1 MKQEHHHEIQSS
13 TLPEPV
19 TREALQLRARMSHKR
34 WERIVRDALE
44 KVRVVNEIENEQH
57 HSGDSR
63 RKCHGRV
70 APEVTWSRYLHWWR
84 RWKLGEG
91 LEWERLL
98 DRRVPPAPA
107 ATPEDIQTAA
117 VALRRAAPNIDCS
130 TAGKHLM
137 DQFGKRGKL
146 SESTLRRIWSA
157 AGLTHPGQGDAC
169 RFEKVETF
177 YGGGALALIDAAAL
191 ETGIMEVMAHTAIET
206 GKVTASAQE
215 EPVLA
220 VKPEGRD
227 ERGCFTADYN
237 RSLRAGIKPG
247 QEDFRWNSD
256 TWKRERREL
265 STLALLR
272 VKPQTLAKRFLTLG
286 LIPLITERRGF
297 DGLDGPKSQWLEVLG
312 QSAYQ
317 PATLDKTLAE
327 LALLDAGDT
336 LWATHGQQWGKRA
349 LEWSKGEASWKQFVV
364 YVDITTDPYW
374 TQRYASSGK
383 VTRLGR
389 VMPCL
394 SRVAV
399 TGGPGVPLLVETT
412 AGTVSLK
419 KALTGVLAAV
429 EDAAGLG
436 EIRRVTV
443 VDAEAATAGLLTAL
457 SEITHHDFITVLKGP
472 GARGVTLEEPGDWAP
487 YRTRDRV
494 RSGKVTLQGKDAP
507 EGGLV
512 LYAVEM
518 IREGGRHPH
527 PTLFITTASPEKLS
541 PAEVADTYL
550 SRWPHQEQVFRNSRN
565 GAGLEHSHGYGG
577 ECVTHVAIETEL
589 EKAARRVG
597 RAEKRVEKNK
607 TVKSNAQTLLSCAE
621 TPSQKTAA
629 RQAVKQADK
638 ESRTAEK
645 NLKAASKE
653 YEELKTVPRLIY
665 TRDTTRENIVTVFS
679 LSVML
684 LIEFVLREYFGKIKM
699 ELRTFIEYFLY
710 APTKVRTSAHRIVY
724 QLEANPR
731 NLKRTEQLRRAC
743 QEVTRRE
750 LRKDGKLVVF
760 EVVDPPG

>member
-1 MKQEHHHEIQSS
+1 
-13 TLPEPV
+13 
-19 TREALQLRARMSHKR
+19 
-34 WERIVRDALE
+34 
-44 KVRVVNEIENEQH
+44 
-57 HSGDSR
+57 
-63 RKCHGRV
+63 
-70 APEVTWSRYLHWWR
+70 
-84 RWKLGEG
+84 
-91 LEWERLL
+91 
-98 DRRVPPAPA
+98 
-107 ATPEDIQTAA
+107 
-117 VALRRAAPNIDCS
+117 
-130 TAGKHLM
+130 
-137 DQFGKRGKL
+137 
-146 SESTLRRIWSA
+146 
-157 AGLTHPGQGDAC
+157 
-169 RFEKVETF
+169 
-177 YGGGALALIDAAAL
+177 
-191 ETGIMEVMAHTAIET
+191 
-206 GKVTASAQE
+206 
-215 EPVLA
+215 
-220 VKPEGRD
+220 
-227 ERGCFTADYN
+227 
-237 RSLRAGIKPG
+237 
-247 QEDFRWNSD
+247 
-256 TWKRERREL
+256 
-265 STLALLR
+265 
-272 VKPQTLAKRFLTLG
+272 
-286 LIPLITERRGF
+286 
-297 DGLDGPKSQWLEVLG
+297 
-312 QSAYQ
+312 
-317 PATLDKTLAE
+317 
-327 LALLDAGDT
+327 
-336 LWATHGQQWGKRA
+336 
-349 LEWSKGEASWKQFVV
+349 
-364 YVDITTDPYW
+364 
-374 TQRYASSGK
+374 
-383 VTRLGR
+383 
-389 VMPCL
+389 
-394 SRVAV
+394 
-399 TGGPGVPLLVETT
+399 
-412 AGTVSLK
+412 
-419 KALTGVLAAV
+419 
-429 EDAAGLG
+429 
-436 EIRRVTV
+436 
-443 VDAEAATAGLLTAL
+443 
-457 SEITHHDFITVLKGP
+457 
-472 GARGVTLEEPGDWAP
+472 
-487 YRTRDRV
+487 
-494 RSGKVTLQGKDAP
+494 VTLQGKDAP

-629 RQAVKQADK
+629 RHAVKQADK